1 MTTPTDH
8 LKLKMY
14 DTITDASALF
24 QTFRE
29 DLAGNS
35 PMSNMSI
42 IDSWAES
49 VSGSIASIAEYSGI
63 NIISA
68 SYVSENFYASS
79 ASAISEYK
87 KDMQIT
93 LILDKTNDG
102 AVTLN
107 INSLGTKALN
117 KIDVNGNK
125 INFTGK
131 ELVKNKPQSFVYD
144 GLSWVWMG
152 SSSGEQITVPGN
164 SNNFTMISGC
174 SILIDS
180 GISSSSVLTK
190 TSIISSSTIYA
201 TGEVGNFLVISS
213 SGVITDSGISVYDVV
228 SASIVAPSTG
238 SYVVLGLNSDL
249 HNEWLLTAG
258 SNIIFTTNSAAS
270 TITIDTLVSASSVA
284 NSGSYVML
292 ALHPNITGEWLLTA
306 GENITI
312 AENASAS
319 TVTIG
324 TAVAASSI
332 APSTASYVLLG
343 IDPNLQN
350 GLVLTGGSNVTITR
364 DTLSGTV
371 KINSI
376 PSSNSF
382 FIDQT
387 GGTGDTYG
395 AISGL
400 INGVNKTFTVSQGK
414 YAGGS
419 LEVYLNG
426 QLQTQGALED
436 WEETSPA
443 NGTFTFL
450 NAPVAG
456 DLITAKY
463 MVTVVTTANADTLD
477 NYHASAFMLKG
488 EDISSGSV
496 AFIEAGTLLNI
507 NSGENL
513 SVLFGKIKK
522 LFTSFFTHAHTGT
535 DGSSK
540 ISGSYLTG
548 TVPVANGGTGE
559 TSIAAARNA
568 FGLGNTTGAVP
579 VANGGTS
586 ASTAGD
592 ARTALGLGSIATI
605 NTPVPVANGGTGATT
620 VAAARNNFGLGNTT
634 GALPVANGGTG
645 ATTSADARNNL
656 GLGSIAIKDIYTQ
669 QVTLSS
675 GSWVSKAQTV
685 TVSNM
690 TSSAIVQYGADPSTA
705 ANRDA
710 FYNADVYCSAQA
722 KNSLTFKYTSSASP
736 TANIVVNI
744 MFIV

>member
-14 DTITDASALF
+14 DAVTDASALF

-63 NIISA
+63 NIVSA

-102 AVTLN
+102 VVTLN
-107 INSLGTKALN
+107 INSLGTKSLN

-125 INFTGK
+125 INFVGK

-152 SSSGEQITVPGN
+152 SSSGEQISIPGDIN
-164 SNNFTMISGC
+164 KLTITSGC
-174 SILIDS
+174 GVLITSSLSPSSIALSNGSYVVLDLNPNLTSAWKLTAGS
-180 GISSSSVLTK
+180 GISINTSTSSSTLIISSTVSSSSV
-190 TSIISSSTIYA
+190 
-201 TGEVGNFLVISS
+201 
-213 SGVITDSGISVYDVV
+213 
-228 SASIVAPSTG
+228 APSTA
-238 SYVVLGLNSDL
+238 SYVVLGLNPSL
-249 HNEWLLTAG
+249 TNEWVLTAG
-258 SNIIFTTNSAAS
+258 SNITFTTNSTAS

-312 AENASAS
+312 TENANAS

-364 DTLSGTV
+364 DTLAGTV

-450 NAPVAG
+450 SAPVAG

-496 AFIEAGTLLNI
+496 AFVEAGTLLNI

-592 ARTALGLGSIATI
+592 ARTALGLGSIAT
-605 NTPVPVANGGTGATT
+605 
-620 VAAARNNFGLGNTT
+620 RN
-634 GALPVANGGTG
+634 
-645 ATTSADARNNL
+645 
-656 GLGSIAIKDIYTQ
+656 IYTQ
-669 QVTLSS
+669 QVVLSS
-675 GSWVSKAQTV
+675 GSWVTKAQTV
-685 TVSNM
+685 TVNNM
-690 TSSAIVQYGADPSTA
+690 TSSAIVFYGAEPSTIT
-705 ANRDA
+705 NRDA
-710 FYNADVYCSAQA
+710 FYNADVYCTAQA
-722 KNSLTFKYTSSASP
+722 TNSLTFNYTSSASP
-736 TANIVVNI
+736 IVDIALNI

>member
-14 DTITDASALF
+14 DAVTDASALF

-164 SNNFTMISGC
+164 SNNFAMISGC

-312 AENASAS
+312 AENANAS

-350 GLVLTGGSNVTITR
+350 GLVLTGGSNVTITT

-443 NGTFTFL
+443 NGTFTFHS
-450 NAPVAG
+450 APVAG

-496 AFIEAGTLLNI
+496 AFVEAGTLLNI

-548 TVPVANGGTGE
+548 
-559 TSIAAARNA
+559 
-568 FGLGNTTGAVP
+568 AVP

-592 ARTALGLGSIATI
+592 ARTALGLGSIAT
-605 NTPVPVANGGTGATT
+605 
-620 VAAARNNFGLGNTT
+620 RN
-634 GALPVANGGTG
+634 
-645 ATTSADARNNL
+645 
-656 GLGSIAIKDIYTQ
+656 IYTQ
-669 QVTLSS
+669 QVVLSS
-675 GSWVSKAQTV
+675 GSWVTKAQTV
-685 TVSNM
+685 TVNNM
-690 TSSAIVQYGADPSTA
+690 TSSAIVFYGAEPSTIT
-705 ANRDA
+705 NRDA
-710 FYNADVYCSAQA
+710 FYNADVYCTAQA
-722 KNSLTFKYTSSASP
+722 TNSLTFNYTSSASP
-736 TANIVVNI
+736 IVDIALNI

>member
-1 MTTPTDH
+1 
-8 LKLKMY
+8 
-14 DTITDASALF
+14 
-24 QTFRE
+24 
-29 DLAGNS
+29 
-35 PMSNMSI
+35 
-42 IDSWAES
+42 
-49 VSGSIASIAEYSGI
+49 
-63 NIISA
+63 
-68 SYVSENFYASS
+68 
-79 ASAISEYK
+79 
-87 KDMQIT
+87 
-93 LILDKTNDG
+93 
-102 AVTLN
+102 
-107 INSLGTKALN
+107 
-117 KIDVNGNK
+117 
-125 INFTGK
+125 
-131 ELVKNKPQSFVYD
+131 
-144 GLSWVWMG
+144 
-152 SSSGEQITVPGN
+152 
-164 SNNFTMISGC
+164 
-174 SILIDS
+174 
-180 GISSSSVLTK
+180 
-190 TSIISSSTIYA
+190 
-201 TGEVGNFLVISS
+201 
-213 SGVITDSGISVYDVV
+213 
-228 SASIVAPSTG
+228 
-238 SYVVLGLNSDL
+238 
-249 HNEWLLTAG
+249 
-258 SNIIFTTNSAAS
+258 
-270 TITIDTLVSASSVA
+270 VA

-312 AENASAS
+312 AENANAS

-343 IDPNLQN
+343 VDPNLQN
-350 GLVLTGGSNVTITR
+350 GLVLTSGSNVTITR
-364 DTLSGTV
+364 DTLAGTV

-436 WEETSPA
+436 WEETSPT

-450 NAPVAG
+450 SAPVAG

-496 AFIEAGTLLNI
+496 AFVEAGTLLNI

-548 TVPVANGGTGE
+548 
-559 TSIAAARNA
+559 
-568 FGLGNTTGAVP
+568 AVP

-592 ARTALGLGSIATI
+592 ARTALGLGSIAT
-605 NTPVPVANGGTGATT
+605 
-620 VAAARNNFGLGNTT
+620 RN
-634 GALPVANGGTG
+634 
-645 ATTSADARNNL
+645 
-656 GLGSIAIKDIYTQ
+656 IYTQ
-669 QVTLSS
+669 QVVLSS
-675 GSWVSKAQTV
+675 GSWVTKAQTV
-685 TVSNM
+685 TVNNM
-690 TSSAIVQYGADPSTA
+690 TSSAIVCYGAEPSTIT
-705 ANRDA
+705 NRDA
-710 FYNADVYCSAQA
+710 FYNADVYCTAQA
-722 KNSLTFKYTSSASP
+722 TNSLTFNYTSSASP
-736 TANIVVNI
+736 IVDIALNI